1 MRTRYGVIPFS
12 NQDQPCYSQLSNTIL
27 PSSLVDL
34 PHVNVIQHL
43 DDEIIRT
50 RTLHYQPKECPH
62 ITQSS
67 ILVNGWWN
75 FRYSASSTIKYY
87 KLQLNYKYKLGIST
101 VKCTSARKC
110 LFLAASAGP
119 KTDIFSLYTVQSIIY
134 ITSMLGPKF
143 VVCNCKDAY

>member
-87 KLQLNYKYKLGIST
+87 KLQLNYKYKLGTYIYSEMHQCQKMS
-101 VKCTSARKC
+101 VFGCFSRPQNRH
-110 LFLAASAGP
+110 FL
-119 KTDIFSLYTVQSIIY
+119 IIY
-134 ITSMLGPKF
+134 CTIHYLYNSYAWAQICCM
-143 VVCNCKDAY
+143 